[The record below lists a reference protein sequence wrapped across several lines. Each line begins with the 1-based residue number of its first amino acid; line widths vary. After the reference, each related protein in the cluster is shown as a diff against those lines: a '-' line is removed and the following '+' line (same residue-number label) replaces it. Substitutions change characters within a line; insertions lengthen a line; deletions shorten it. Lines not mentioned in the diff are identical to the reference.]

1 VLCGRVPA
9 QVFGAG
15 DGRYWYLDRR
25 ATARPDAHSRYA
37 LRAPFVRQDCLITD
51 SFELPI
57 MKVSVAILTRLREE
71 ILALEDMEEIIE
83 LLRKTVPSWKEARLM
98 DLLTEALSSPWTA
111 QDKAVLAEGCG
122 ESVADAVRRVGGGD
136 DEGRRESPP
145 AWEPEW
151 EEAEEAEGAEGAT
164 SGVVSVQL
172 SSESTQR
179 LSPFQS
185 GLASG
190 DLIDAGVAEAG
201 KDEKRVADSSLEPS
215 SSSIAHASTMK
226 QLLEGVSGLNVS
238 SGYSSKRLD
247 ALRDLV
253 LSSSFNYSAP
263 APAREGVGRVPR
275 APVEGTEEFGE
286 WEG

>member
-1 VLCGRVPA
+1 MRRAGVRPPSDWLTRATRFVRSPGHVGAGASRVLRARRDDALAGAAVSAGEAGRSGAGAALGAAHGAPRLVRELVGVDVLCGRVPA

-151 EEAEEAEGAEGAT
+151 EEAEEAEGAEGA
-164 SGVVSVQL
+164 
-172 SSESTQR
+172 
-179 LSPFQS
+179 
-185 GLASG
+185 
-190 DLIDAGVAEAG
+190 
-201 KDEKRVADSSLEPS
+201 
-215 SSSIAHASTMK
+215 
-226 QLLEGVSGLNVS
+226 EGG
-238 SGYSSKRLD
+238 
-247 ALRDLV
+247 
-253 LSSSFNYSAP
+253 
-263 APAREGVGRVPR
+263 GVGSAGFTGPGRPK
-275 APVEGTEEFGE
+275 
-286 WEG
+286 